1 MDKMVK
7 NQIIILNL
15 TGGLS
20 EELSNYFASK
30 KVLIVDPEVDSS
42 SHEWTH
48 ILTKDMNDFSQVS
61 EFHQT
66 IEKDIRIISLT
77 PVEDLQHFVVSNGKL
92 ILDELWMRNSLGA
105 FILDKFLQEFGGITL
120 GDNYPTFKEKGSFV
134 ITNPFN
140 TGEYLDRMVQS
151 AYLDGI
157 SGLSIKTFFDHLVM
171 YLTGLKT
178 KGKMGM
184 PIEVTYGYFEDVFG
198 VQLHFFTKDLILEDV
213 TSSLSSTIS
222 KQAEK
227 YLLNIAVQSSDF
239 FDFTLLREV
248 NKTVITGLWT
258 KDERIKAENRG
269 LLFNDLSAAASITSY
284 PTEGITS
291 FQVNDPAL
299 NDFSDKVVLPPSPK
313 EEEHKQTISGGK
325 EEAPFVQTISGSE
338 TEDEI
343 INLIKGKI
351 EEEEQVFR
359 IAGNNSFDVE
369 KFAYRV
375 SSGIESKTKGDDVL
389 KIKSLKSDLP
399 EAIKNSFQE
408 FASKLNKSIND
419 ISESDLETFKEVE
432 IPKIIKDTTKKID
445 TKFNIFA
452 GNDKNST
459 EAPKDTEKLLELK
472 ITGINAENENLKS
485 KIKTLM
491 TEVKIL
497 KDSKAKMAEIHS
509 KAVQASAEAQPSL
522 AQQSAAKLDNAFKEQ
537 ILEKMNSQKTL
548 TEQDTKKLAALMEK
562 EAKFLQESRDHEV
575 QLKKLQI
582 ETTQKETFVAQEM
595 EKLTRLAKSKDLMI
609 TKAKEGFS
617 KILEQKDLEIKSVND
632 KLAVASKAMASN
644 QSQNQAQKIRDLE
657 KQVINHE
664 KMIEI
669 YKNKMVQKPVVK
681 GEDDLLRDDNKR
693 MQLLTNQMK
702 NQLEMAKK
710 ETMKYQE
717 RMASDAAV
725 INTLKVDK
733 SKLEQ
738 QLKKDAQDTKREAVS
753 NLNVQQQDQELKKL
767 KAQYEFLEKQFNEGQ
782 LRRKEIEAKL
792 QEALKGQKKDAIIE
806 EPSTKG
812 KAAHLEANVR
822 KLTQDLVETRNQM
835 AEMKKETNKLRLDK
849 TSLQNQIDK
858 MKKDA
863 EKAKAAA
870 PKTPGTPGKAA

>member
-20 EELSNYFASK
+20 EELSNYFAAK
-30 KVLIVDPEVDSS
+30 KILIVDPEADSS

-48 ILTKDMNDFSQVS
+48 ILTKDMNDFTQLS

-291 FQVNDPAL
+291 FQVNDPPL
-299 NDFSDKVVLPPSPK
+299 NDFSDRVVLPPSTQ
-313 EEEHKQTISGGK
+313 EEEHK
-325 EEAPFVQTISGSE
+325 QTISGSE

-343 INLIKGKI
+343 ITLIKGKI

-359 IAGNNSFDVE
+359 IAGNKSFDVE

-375 SSGIESKTKGDDVL
+375 SSGIETRTKGDDIL

-399 EAIKNSFQE
+399 DAIKNSFQE
-408 FASKLNKSIND
+408 FASKLNKSVND
-419 ISESDLETFKEVE
+419 ISESDLETFKEFE

-445 TKFNIFA
+445 TKFNILA
-452 GNDKNST
+452 GNDKFASET
-459 EAPKDTEKLLELK
+459 PKDNEKLLELK

-497 KDSKAKMAEIHS
+497 KDSKAKMAEIHT
-509 KAVQASAEAQPSL
+509 KAAQASAEAQPTL

-537 ILEKMNSQKTL
+537 ILEKMNSQKAL

-562 EAKFLQESRDHEV
+562 ESKFLQESREHEV

-582 ETTQKETFVAQEM
+582 ETSQKETFVAQEM

-617 KILEQKDLEIKSVND
+617 KILEQKDIEIKSIND
-632 KLAVASKAMASN
+632 KLAAAAKAMASN
-644 QSQNQAQKIRDLE
+644 QTQNQAQKIRDLE
-657 KQVINHE
+657 KQIVNHE

-669 YKNKMVQKPVVK
+669 YKNKMGQKPVVK
-681 GEDDLLRDDNKR
+681 GEDDLLKDDNKR
-693 MQLLTNQMK
+693 LQLLTNQMK

-710 ETMKYQE
+710 ETAKYQE
-717 RMASDAAV
+717 RMASDASV
-725 INTLKVDK
+725 INALKVDK

-753 NLNVQQQDQELKKL
+753 NLNVQQQDQDMKKL

-792 QEALKGQKKDAIIE
+792 QEALKGQKKDTTIE

-870 PKTPGTPGKAA
+870 PKTPGTSGKAA